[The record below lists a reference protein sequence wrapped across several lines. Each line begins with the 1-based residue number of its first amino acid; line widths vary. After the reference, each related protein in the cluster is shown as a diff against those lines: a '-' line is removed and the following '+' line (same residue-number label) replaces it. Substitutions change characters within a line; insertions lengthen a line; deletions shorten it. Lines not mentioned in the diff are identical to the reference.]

1 MTRIGTSG
9 FSPETH
15 YEFQSCQGISKEL
28 HNCFPQRPYLTAM
41 AKESLKHRI
50 GPYRL
55 YAPVYDRVFA
65 PSFSEGHRKMYQSLD
80 LEEGD
85 RILEVGVGTGISL
98 AFCPDYVQVEGIDF
112 SESMLRQAR
121 QKMDDGGIGSNV
133 VLSKMDA
140 HELGFDDNTFDHSLV
155 AHALSVVSKPSR
167 VLSEMKRVTKVGGR
181 ICIVNHYSKGR
192 SLALGIWNPL
202 RKRLGLG
209 MKVDFLQIIEDCGM
223 EVLGEERVNRDS
235 ASIIIC
241 KVT

>member
-1 MTRIGTSG
+1 MMYACIE
-9 FSPETH
+9 P
-15 YEFQSCQGISKEL
+15 YNEFPSCLGVSNEL
-28 HNCFPQRPYLTAM
+28 HNCFPQSPPLTAV
-41 AKESLKHRI
+41 AKETLKHRI

-55 YAPVYDRVFA
+55 YAPVYDRFFA

-98 AFCPDYVQVEGIDF
+98 SFCPDNVHVEGIDF

-121 QKMDDGGIGSNV
+121 QKLDDGGIGSNV

-140 HELGFDDNTFDHSLV
+140 HELEFDDNTFDHSLV
-155 AHALSVVSKPSR
+155 AHALSVVSKPER

-181 ICIVNHYSKGR
+181 ICIVNHYTKGR

-209 MKVDFLQIIEDCGM
+209 MKVDFLKLIEDCGM
-223 EVLGEERVNRDS
+223 EVLGEERVNRNS
-235 ASIIIC
+235 SSIIIC
-241 KVT
+241 KVM

>member
-1 MTRIGTSG
+1 MTYECTSA
-9 FSPETH
+9 H

-121 QKMDDGGIGSNV
+121 QKLDDGGIGGNV

-140 HELGFDDNTFDHSLV
+140 HELGFDDDTFDHSLV

-209 MKVDFLQIIEDCGM
+209 MKVDFLKLIEDCGM

>member
-1 MTRIGTSG
+1 MT
-9 FSPETH
+9 
-15 YEFQSCQGISKEL
+15 
-28 HNCFPQRPYLTAM
+28 M

-55 YAPVYDRVFA
+55 YAPLYDRVFA

-85 RILEVGVGTGISL
+85 RILEVGVGTGVSL

-112 SESMLRQAR
+112 SEPMLRQAR
-121 QKMDDGGIGSNV
+121 QKLDDGGIGNNV

-140 HELGFDDNTFDHSLV
+140 HELEFGDETFDHSLI
-155 AHALSVVSKPSR
+155 AHALSVVSKPGR
-167 VLSEMKRVTKVGGR
+167 VLYEMKRVTKVGGK

-192 SLALGIWNPL
+192 SLALGMWNPL

-209 MKVDFLQIIEDCGM
+209 MKVDFLRLVEECGM
-223 EVLGEERVNRDS
+223 EVLWEERVNRNS
-235 ASIIIC
+235 SSIIIC

>member
-1 MTRIGTSG
+1 
-9 FSPETH
+9 
-15 YEFQSCQGISKEL
+15 
-28 HNCFPQRPYLTAM
+28 M

-121 QKMDDGGIGSNV
+121 QKLDDGGIGSNV

-140 HELGFDDNTFDHSLV
+140 HELEFDDETFDHSLV

-167 VLSEMKRVTKVGGR
+167 VLSKAHRGLWYGSSRGGESQSELFEHHYLQGN
-181 ICIVNHYSKGR
+181 VNYT
-192 SLALGIWNPL
+192 GIIQTGISGKIN
-202 RKRLGLG
+202 
-209 MKVDFLQIIEDCGM
+209 V
-223 EVLGEERVNRDS
+223 
-235 ASIIIC
+235 IIC
-241 KVT
+241 YG

>member
-1 MTRIGTSG
+1 
-9 FSPETH
+9 
-15 YEFQSCQGISKEL
+15 
-28 HNCFPQRPYLTAM
+28 M

-65 PSFSEGHRKMYQSLD
+65 PSFSEGHRKMYQSLN

-121 QKMDDGGIGSNV
+121 QKLDDGGIGSNV

-140 HELGFDDNTFDHSLV
+140 HELEFDDETFDHSLV

-167 VLSEMKRVTKVGGR
+167 VLSEMKRVTKRGGK
-181 ICIVNHYSKGR
+181 IL
-192 SLALGIWNPL
+192 SLIH
-202 RKRLGLG
+202 
-209 MKVDFLQIIEDCGM
+209 I
-223 EVLGEERVNRDS
+223 
-235 ASIIIC
+235 
-241 KVT
+241 

>member
-1 MTRIGTSG
+1 
-9 FSPETH
+9 
-15 YEFQSCQGISKEL
+15 
-28 HNCFPQRPYLTAM
+28 M
-41 AKESLKHRI
+41 ARERLKHRI

-65 PSFSEGHRKMYQSLD
+65 PSFSEGHRKMYQSLN

-121 QKMDDGGIGSNV
+121 QKLDDGGIGSNV

-140 HELGFDDNTFDHSLV
+140 HELEFDDETFDHSLV

-167 VLSEMKRVTKVGGR
+167 VLSEMKRVTKRGGK
-181 ICIVNHYSKGR
+181 ICIVNHYSKRR
-192 SLALGIWNPL
+192 SLALGLWNPF
-202 RKRLGLG
+202 RKRSLGLG
-209 MKVDFLQIIEDCGM
+209 MKVDFLKIIEDCGM
-223 EVLGEERVNRDS
+223 EVLGEAESQSELFEHHYLQGNVNYTGIIQTGIS
-235 ASIIIC
+235 GKINVIIC
-241 KVT
+241 YG

>member
-1 MTRIGTSG
+1 
-9 FSPETH
+9 
-15 YEFQSCQGISKEL
+15 
-28 HNCFPQRPYLTAM
+28 M
-41 AKESLKHRI
+41 AKEKLKHRI

-121 QKMDDGGIGSNV
+121 QKLDDGGIGSNV

-140 HELGFDDNTFDHSLV
+140 HELEFDDETFDHSLV

-167 VLSEMKRVTKVGGR
+167 VLSEMKRVTKRGGK
-181 ICIVNHYSKGR
+181 ICIVNHYSKRR
-192 SLALGIWNPL
+192 SLALGLWNPL

-209 MKVDFLQIIEDCGM
+209 MKVDFLKLIEDCGM
-223 EVLGEERVNRDS
+223 EVLGEERVNRNS
-235 ASIIIC
+235 SSIIIC

>member
-1 MTRIGTSG
+1 
-9 FSPETH
+9 
-15 YEFQSCQGISKEL
+15 
-28 HNCFPQRPYLTAM
+28 M
-41 AKESLKHRI
+41 ARERLKHRI

-65 PSFSEGHRKMYQSLD
+65 PSFSEGHRKMYQSLN

-121 QKMDDGGIGSNV
+121 QKLDDGGIGSNV

-140 HELGFDDNTFDHSLV
+140 HELEFDDETFDHSLV

-167 VLSEMKRVTKVGGR
+167 VLSEMKRVTKRGGK
-181 ICIVNHYSKGR
+181 ICIVNHYSKRR
-192 SLALGIWNPL
+192 SLALGLWNPL

-209 MKVDFLQIIEDCGM
+209 MKVDFLKLIEDCGM
-223 EVLGEERVNRDS
+223 ESSRGGESQSELFEHHYLHGNVNYTGIIQTGIS
-235 ASIIIC
+235 GKINVIIC
-241 KVT
+241 YG